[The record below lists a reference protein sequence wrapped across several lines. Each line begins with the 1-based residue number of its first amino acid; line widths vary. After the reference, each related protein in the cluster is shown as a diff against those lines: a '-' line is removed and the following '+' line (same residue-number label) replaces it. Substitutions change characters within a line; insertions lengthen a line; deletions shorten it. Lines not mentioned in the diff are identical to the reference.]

1 MATDVRDL
9 NENMVD
15 ELASLAG
22 LSVTEAVAPVTEA
35 KKESAKAPK
44 KGAKPAACEGPGCD
58 AEDDEMDDEEDDYE
72 EGTDP
77 IEAPHMTEQLVTRLE
92 RLDLAALPDEALA
105 NLAVALAAKTFE
117 QDGSPLAT
125 RCGAVAEALAAA
137 LADRGI
143 ALDEALFT
151 RGKFFKAGGVARKL
165 GKRAVAGYHMVAGKI
180 KKVAAALRTRM
191 ARLKKRYA
199 KSGAGQRSLRKSNIF
214 KKRRAAITGGE
225 SVLAAELAGL
235 LAEGQMN
242 TTSARMEVLGLL
254 ESCFDLLSDEIMD
267 EAVDQVFEAALTPLA
282 AGFHAG
288 RLDEAVMDEDAFMAE
303 IGPAVTLLSRTM
315 DKVDRGLVGNV

>member
-1 MATDVRDL
+1 
-9 NENMVD
+9 
-15 ELASLAG
+15 
-22 LSVTEAVAPVTEA
+22 VAEA
-35 KKESAKAPK
+35 KKDPAKAPK

-58 AEDDEMDDEEDDYE
+58 AADDEMDDEEDDYE
-72 EGTDP
+72 DDYEEGMDP
-77 IEAPHMTEQLVTRLE
+77 IEAPHMTEQLVARIE

-105 NLAVALAAKTFE
+105 NLAVALAEKTFE

-143 ALDEALFT
+143 ALDEAGMFDRIRAFISGKLSKHLTT
-151 RGKFFKAGGVARKL
+151 RAKKGFNKKANGKGYKRVALALARRRKKTSRMWRKGG
-165 GKRAVAGYHMVAGKI
+165 GGH
-180 KKVAAALRTRM
+180 
-191 ARLKKRYA
+191 
-199 KSGAGQRSLRKSNIF
+199 RSLIKS
-214 KKRRAAITGGE
+214 KRLAGIRGESIGE

-235 LAEGQMN
+235 LAEGQMS

-254 ESCFDLLSDEIMD
+254 ESCFDLLSDEILD

-315 DKVDRGLVGNV
+315 DKVDRGLAGNA